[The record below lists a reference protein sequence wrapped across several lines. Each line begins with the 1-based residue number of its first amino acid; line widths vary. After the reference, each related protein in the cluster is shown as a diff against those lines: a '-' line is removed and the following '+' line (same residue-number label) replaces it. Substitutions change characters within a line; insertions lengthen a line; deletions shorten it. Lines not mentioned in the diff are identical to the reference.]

1 MGGGRRGVAR
11 GWQCQHHVSAAGGK
25 GCGVA
30 VVEREGDAAD
40 RTSMPVSERRWN
52 GGGGGEEGEGGRNR
66 GNMRFAYVMAH
77 PLPEAA

>member
-1 MGGGRRGVAR
+1 MWRWRRGKKR
-11 GWQCQHHVSAAGGK
+11 
-25 GCGVA
+25 
-30 VVEREGDAAD
+30 DAAD

-52 GGGGGEEGEGGRNR
+52 GGGGGEEEEEEEEEGEGEGGRNR